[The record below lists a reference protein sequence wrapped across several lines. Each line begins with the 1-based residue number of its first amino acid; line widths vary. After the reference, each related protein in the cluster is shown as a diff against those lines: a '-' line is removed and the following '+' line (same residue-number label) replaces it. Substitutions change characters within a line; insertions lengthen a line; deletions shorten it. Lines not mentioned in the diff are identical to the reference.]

1 MTQPLTDLTDF
12 ERDLFAQLAGM
23 ESAAGIDVIRA
34 LEAHHGRIDS
44 THGYQAL
51 DKLIEV
57 GFIEKRAVD
66 GRTNAY
72 SLTDAGRDALVAD
85 VEWRIQML
93 EG

>member
-1 MTQPLTDLTDF
+1 MPHPLTDLSDF
-12 ERDLFAQLAGM
+12 ERDMLTQLAGM
-23 ESAAGIDVIRA
+23 DGAAGIEVIRA

-51 DKLIEV
+51 DKLIAENY
-57 GFIEKRAVD
+57 IDKQAAD

-72 SLTDAGRDALVAD
+72 SLTGAGRDALVTD